1 MGKQPDLDLS
11 RLLALPQVGDRACS
25 KTAGEQTATSPDT
38 RRICSVRVGIAAS
51 GIVAAARSINKNGS
65 LHRTTGQD
73 VECALLCQRCQ
84 VGLEVRLSSDM
95 ANSLLLPGTSCPAL
109 RQTAYPMAEK

>member
-11 RLLALPQVGDRACS
+11 RLALPQVGDRACS
-25 KTAGEQTATSPDT
+25 KTAGEQTATSPD
-38 RRICSVRVGIAAS
+38 ICSVRVGIAAS
-51 GIVAAARSINKNGS
+51 GIVAAARSINKNRS

-84 VGLEVRLSSDM
+84 VGLEVRLSPDM

-109 RQTAYPMAEK
+109 RQTAYPMAGK